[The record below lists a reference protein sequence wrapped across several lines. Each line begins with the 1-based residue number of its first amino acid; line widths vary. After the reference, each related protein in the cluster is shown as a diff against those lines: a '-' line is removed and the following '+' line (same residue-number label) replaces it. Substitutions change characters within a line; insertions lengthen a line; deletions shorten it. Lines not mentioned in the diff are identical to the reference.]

1 MFSLPTPSLPDT
13 RLQEVTIEFRRLD
26 EEIKAGISTLDD
38 DMAKLTNASFTKF
51 MQLQAKNA
59 PSLLG
64 IYTES
69 LDNIA
74 PSVPKAAAA
83 EAPASAE

>member
-59 PSLLG
+59 HSLLG

>member
-1 MFSLPTPSLPDT
+1 
-13 RLQEVTIEFRRLD
+13 VTIEFRRLD

-59 PSLLG
+59 HSLLG

>member
-1 MFSLPTPSLPDT
+1 MD
-13 RLQEVTIEFRRLD
+13 D
-26 EEIKAGISTLDD
+26 ENKAGISTLDD

-59 PSLLG
+59 HSLLG

-74 PSVPKAAAA
+74 PGIAPGAPKAVAA
-83 EAPASAE
+83 EAPAPAE